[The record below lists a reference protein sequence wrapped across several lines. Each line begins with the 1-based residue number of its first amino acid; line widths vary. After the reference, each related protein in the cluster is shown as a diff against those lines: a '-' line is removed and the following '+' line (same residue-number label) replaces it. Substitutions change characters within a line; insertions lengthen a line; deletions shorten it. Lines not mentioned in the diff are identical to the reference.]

1 VLHIIEDC
9 KFPPVKPRVAYLT
22 DAGPGVG
29 VTNFEVKFCNAELAR
44 MYSSDYR
51 VHMHRSRGDS
61 GQGGAERRNSAIAD
75 SIVDGATIKRVLFLA
90 LIT

>member
-29 VTNFEVKFCNAELAR
+29 VTNFEVKFCDAELAR

-51 VHMHRSRGDS
+51 VHMHR
-61 GQGGAERRNSAIAD
+61 
-75 SIVDGATIKRVLFLA
+75 
-90 LIT
+90 